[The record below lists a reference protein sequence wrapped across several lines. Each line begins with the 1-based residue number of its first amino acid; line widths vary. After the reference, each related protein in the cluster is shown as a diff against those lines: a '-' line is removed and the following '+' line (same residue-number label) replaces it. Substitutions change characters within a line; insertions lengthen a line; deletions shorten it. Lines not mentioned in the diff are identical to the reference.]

1 MHLYIYRDDGTLT
14 TCLPRERGGECR
26 AKMVCS
32 ADACGIFVDLRWPA
46 ARRGALH
53 IVGECPSAFQP
64 SPPGVSGRLSA
75 RQSVTFN
82 RGLSYRTPPPA
93 AKRSY
98 GAATR
103 DQGRGRDK
111 ERPWSRRPGVT
122 KSSLW
127 FFFPSSPSI
136 QAKCGM
142 RPDGTGAKLHDI
154 INGCICS
161 PHTLHERDSRTD
173 KPRGTLGWQ

>member
-1 MHLYIYRDDGTLT
+1 MLISDRGNRQQKDDSSPKGRAARDMHLYIYRDDGTLT

-64 SPPGVSGRLSA
+64 GPPRVSGRLSA

-103 DQGRGRDK
+103 DKGRGRDK
-111 ERPWSRRPGVT
+111 ERPRSRRPSVT

-127 FFFPSSPSI
+127 FFFPLLS
-136 QAKCGM
+136 
-142 RPDGTGAKLHDI
+142 LHASEVR
-154 INGCICS
+154 NAPGR
-161 PHTLHERDSRTD
+161 H
-173 KPRGTLGWQ
+173 GG